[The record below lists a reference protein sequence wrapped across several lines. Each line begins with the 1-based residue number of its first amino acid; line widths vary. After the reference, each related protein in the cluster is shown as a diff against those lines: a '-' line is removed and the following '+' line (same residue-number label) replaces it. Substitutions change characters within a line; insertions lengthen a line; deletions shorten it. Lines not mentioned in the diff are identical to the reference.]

1 MELRILGKSE
11 LQVSRLGFGSL
22 TIGPLQAGMSSVEG
36 GKVIRAALE
45 AGINFIDT
53 AELYGTYPHIQAGI
67 SGYRGEVVIAS
78 KSYAYEYGAMEASVH
93 SACRALNRD
102 YIDLFSL
109 HEQTSRLTLKG
120 HRPALEFLIKAKEQ
134 GLIRAIGVSTH
145 TVEVVRAAAL
155 IEEIDVIHPIINREG
170 LGILDGTVG
179 DMLAAIQ
186 FAAEAGKG
194 IYGMKALGGGHLGR
208 DAAQAFSWLLAE
220 PNIAS
225 VVVGMQSI
233 DEVAVNCALFAGC
246 SPRPEQAAIVAAR
259 QRRLLIEDWCVGCGK
274 CVARCPMGALT
285 LAGDRVT
292 VDQRQCVLCGYCA
305 SVCSEFCLKVI

>member
-1 MELRILGKSE
+1 MELRKLGKSG
-11 LQVSRLGFGSL
+11 LQVSRLGFGAL
-22 TIGPLQAGMSSVEG
+22 TVGPLQAGLSPTEG
-36 GKVIRAALE
+36 GKVIGAALD
-45 AGINFIDT
+45 AGVNFIDT
-53 AELYGTYPHIQAGI
+53 AELYGTYPHILAGL
-67 SGYRGEVVIAS
+67 SGHTGEVVIAS
-78 KSYAYEYGAMEASVH
+78 KSYAYEYGAMEASVY

-120 HRPALEFLIKAKEQ
+120 HRPALEFLIKAKER

-155 IEEIDVIHPIINREG
+155 IEEIDVIHPIINRQG
-170 LGILDGTVG
+170 LGILDGTVD
-179 DMLAAIQ
+179 DMLAAIRL
-186 FAAEAGKG
+186 AAETGKG

-208 DAAQAFSWLLAE
+208 DAAQAFSWLLAV

-233 DEVAVNCALFAGC
+233 DEVAVNCALFTGC
-246 SPRPEQAAIVAAR
+246 NPQPEQAAVVAAQ
-259 QRRLLIEDWCVGCGK
+259 QRRLLIEEWCVGCGK

-285 LAGDRVT
+285 LMGDRAT
-292 VDQRQCVLCGYCA
+292 VDHSRCVLCGYCA